1 MPAVLLPAGA
11 VRLPEAEGDFELTR
25 VSETKANIPRCQGSG
40 FFVNPMT
47 QIRSADASINHRALL
62 MNARRVVVKVGTGV
76 VCNAQNEFDPGQ
88 VAALAAAI
96 AELVN
101 AGRQVVLV
109 SSGAVTLGA
118 AQLGLHRSRLRDA
131 SVTRAC
137 AAVGQCKLMEAYAES
152 FRPHGLKVAQ
162 VLVTEDD
169 FSDLKRY
176 KILRQTFERLLKLGA
191 VPIVNEND
199 TVTNIYTEQA
209 PVFRDNDRLSAL
221 VLSKLDADALVLLSN
236 VDGLLYRGNHSE
248 AHAPVVTMVTEVTEA
263 IRASA
268 RGTSATGRGGMAAK
282 LDAAEIAMRAGG
294 LVVIANGKT
303 AGILQQIFR
312 GAEVGTIFLPGSRM
326 AGKRRWLAFAT
337 TVRGQATINA
347 RAADALLNR
356 QASLLVSGVTA
367 CQGEFSA
374 GQVIAVADSSGNI
387 IGKGIAEFSSQQLAA
402 MLAAPGPQRGV
413 LVRRENF
420 LILSTS
426 VHK

>member
-1 MPAVLLPAGA
+1 MTPTATTV
-11 VRLPEAEGDFELTR
+11 D
-25 VSETKANIPRCQGSG
+25 GS
-40 FFVNPMT
+40 M
-47 QIRSADASINHRALL
+47 NHRALL
-62 MNARRVVVKVGTGV
+62 VNARRVVVKVGTGV
-76 VCNAQNEFDPGQ
+76 VCDSENEFDPSQ
-88 VAALAAAI
+88 VATLAAAV
-96 AELVN
+96 AELVT

-169 FSDLKRY
+169 FSDLNRY

-191 VPIVNEND
+191 VPVVNEND

-209 PVFRDNDRLSAL
+209 PVFRDNDRLAAL
-221 VLSKLDADALVLLSN
+221 VLSKLDADVLVLLSN
-236 VDGLLYRGNHSE
+236 VDGLLYRANQAA
-248 AHAPVVTMVTEVTEA
+248 AHTTVVSMVTEITDA
-263 IRASA
+263 IRNSA
-268 RGTSATGRGGMAAK
+268 RGASATGRGGMAAK
-282 LDAAEIAMRAGG
+282 LDAAEIAMQAGG

-303 AGILQQIFR
+303 PGILQRIFH
-312 GAEVGTIFLPGSRM
+312 GEEAGTIFLPGSRM

-347 RAADALLNR
+347 RAAEALLNR

-374 GQVIAVADSSGNI
+374 GQVIAVLDSAGRI
-387 IGKGIAEFSSQQLAA
+387 IGKGIAEYSSQQLAA
-402 MLAAPGPQRGV
+402 MLAASAPLRGV

-420 LILSTS
+420 LILSGSQTR
-426 VHK
+426 